1 MNGEAPQHEP
11 PWVDTAISNL
21 LRAGV
26 VISMVVVITGLVFT
40 FIHHPQYVRSKSALG
55 RLTDA
60 GAVYPHRLR
69 DVAAQIGEGRG
80 QAIVM
85 LGLLMLIA
93 TPVARVA
100 FSIIAFAFERDRLY
114 VTITTTVLVLL
125 LVSFAIGTAE

>member
-1 MNGEAPQHEP
+1 MNGDAPQHEP
-11 PWVDTAISNL
+11 QWIDGAISNL

-60 GAVYPHRLR
+60 GAAYPRRLR
-69 DVAAQIGEGRG
+69 DVATHIAEGRG

-85 LGLLMLIA
+85 LGLLMLIG

-100 FSIIAFAFERDRLY
+100 FAIVAFAIERDRLY
-114 VTITTTVLVLL
+114 VMITTIVLVLL
-125 LVSFAIGTAE
+125 LVPFLIGAAE